1 MAGTKSVMVC
11 CFNKLNIS
19 ICETQFQK
27 QYTEDCAKAKAKGF
41 LISFKNKW
49 LFLLF
54 RICDVLL
61 TSWTGGRLRIQGVVP
76 TMKRRSTSPHA
87 TLAVTS
93 LFLREMDGGD
103 TLRCSNFCASTAQ
116 PLILEISY
124 EPESC

>member
-1 MAGTKSVMVC
+1 MIR
-11 CFNKLNIS
+11 CFNKPHIS
-19 ICETQFQK
+19 ICEIQFQK

-41 LISFKNKW
+41 LISLKNKR
-49 LFLLF
+49 LFLLL

-61 TSWTGGRLRIQGVVP
+61 TSWTGGRLRIRDVMP

-87 TLAVTS
+87 ALAVTS